1 MNNRLVGA
9 KKEDVAAELLKLHG
23 YKVLNRNFRCRT
35 GEVDIVAKKDEYLV
49 FVEVKYRK
57 TIKNGFPTEAVNSQK
72 QIIISQ
78 VSDYYR
84 IRYKIP
90 DNIKIRY
97 DVVAILGNTYKIIEN
112 AFEHV

>member
-1 MNNRLVGA
+1 MNTRKIGAAKEELAARLL
-9 KKEDVAAELLKLHG
+9 EYNG
-23 YKVLNRNFRCRT
+23 YKVVTRNFRCKI
-35 GEVDIVAKKDEYLV
+35 GEVDIVATKDNYLV

-57 TIKNGFPTEAVNSQK
+57 SIRNGFPMEAVNPQK

-90 DNIKIRY
+90 DEAKVRY
-97 DVVAILGNTYKIIEN
+97 DVVAILGKTYKIIEN
-112 AFEHV
+112 AFAHI

>member
-1 MNNRLVGA
+1 MNTRKIGTQ
-9 KKEDVAAELLKLHG
+9 KEELAVKLLEFHG
-23 YKVLNRNFRCRT
+23 YRIIMRNFRSKK
-35 GEVDIVAKKDEYLV
+35 GEIDIVAAKDDYLV

-57 TIKNGFPTEAVNSQK
+57 SIKNGFPMEAVNYKK
-72 QIIISQ
+72 QEIISS

-90 DNIKIRY
+90 DNVKIRY
-97 DVVAILGNTYKIIEN
+97 DVVAILGRTYKIIEN